1 MSHILEHILSTYLC
15 GYKTL
20 FYLVYKWNVIFGFGH
35 SLDGFTQFL
44 NFLNPG
50 KFEKNPPLLGTRQ
63 HRIHTVIYKHT
74 QIIKIIRLII
84 WIIIKTFTIKSANFR
99 FGIKLLIRKR

>member
-1 MSHILEHILSTYLC
+1 MSHIWEHVLSIYLR
-15 GYKTL
+15 GNKTL

-35 SLDGFTQFL
+35 SIGGFIQFL

-63 HRIHTVIYKHT
+63 HRIHTVTYNYT
-74 QIIKIIRLII
+74 QIIKIIRLTI
-84 WIIIKTFTIKSANFR
+84 WIIIKIPIIK
-99 FGIKLLIRKR
+99 